1 MTKCGYEADCQARET
16 GKKGKMVKA
25 TSFFSSIQDRMMV
38 EEVKLRRKYLN
49 EGDVFILDLGL
60 HLIQV

>member
-1 MTKCGYEADCQARET
+1 VALDEEVQWPWQVFIY
-16 GKKGKMVKA
+16 
-25 TSFFSSIQDRMMV
+25 FSIMSHQDRMMI

-60 HLIQV
+60 HLIQVSHAWESV